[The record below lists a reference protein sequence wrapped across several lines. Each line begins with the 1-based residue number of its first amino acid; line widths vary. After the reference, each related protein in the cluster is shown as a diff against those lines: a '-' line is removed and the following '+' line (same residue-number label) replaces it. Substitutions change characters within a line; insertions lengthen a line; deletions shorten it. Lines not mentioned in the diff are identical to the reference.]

1 MAKIEMELSDRVE
14 SDIERM
20 VQQGEFVNW
29 DEAVEKLLTQGL
41 SAYEPVEEEQA
52 EELGGDMFQQ
62 SVADQHDPA
71 MRDEP
76 GDDEY
81 TL

>member
-20 VQQGEFVNW
+20 VNNDEFVNW

-41 SAYEPVEEEQA
+41 NAYGPAEEES

-62 SVADQHDPA
+62 SVADQQDPA

-76 GDDEY
+76 GNDEF

>member
-20 VQQGEFVNW
+20 VEQGEFVNW

-41 SAYEPVEEEQA
+41 NAYGPTEEES

-62 SVADQHDPA
+62 SVADQQDPA

-76 GDDEY
+76 GDDEF

>member
-1 MAKIEMELSDRVE
+1 MAKIEMELADRVE
-14 SDIERM
+14 NDIERM
-20 VQQGEFVNW
+20 VSQGEFVNW

-41 SAYEPVEEEQA
+41 SAYGPIEEESK
-52 EELGGDMFQQ
+52 ELGGDMFQQ
-62 SVADQHDPA
+62 SVADQQDPA

-76 GDDEY
+76 GDDDY